1 MVTTKTAF
9 GFIRPTQIE
18 DEMRT
23 SYLDYAMSV
32 IVSRALPDVRDGL
45 KPVQRRILY
54 AMDGLGM
61 RPNVA
66 YKKSARL
73 VGEVLGKY
81 HPHGDSSVYDAMV
94 RMAQDFSMRHP
105 LVDGQGNF
113 GSVDNDP
120 PAAMRYTEAR
130 LSPVA
135 EEMLVNIEQDT
146 VDFAENFDGSLREP
160 TVLPARLPNLLING
174 ASGIAVG
181 MATNIP
187 PHNPSEICDA
197 VIMLIDNP
205 DVSVEDLMK
214 VVKGPDFP
222 TGATIMGR
230 EGIRNAF
237 MTGRGQIIVRATAE
251 IEPMERG
258 NRMQIVVTELPYQVN
273 KAAMVEKIA
282 MLARDKRLD
291 GISEI
296 RDESDRDGMRVV
308 IELRSGTQPMVILN
322 NLYKHTPMQSSFS
335 ANMLALV
342 GGMPRIITLKLA
354 LQEFVEFR
362 RVVVRRRSEYELAR
376 ARDRAHILAG
386 LRIAVSN
393 LDAVIALIRAA
404 ADTEAARNGL
414 MTQFD
419 LDQPQAQAI
428 LDMQLRRISS
438 LERERL
444 ENEYQELQQTI
455 QGLETLLADDKNVLD
470 VVKKE
475 TQDLKKKFGDKRR
488 TRISLDDYDISREE
502 LEAHEQIVV
511 TLSKGGYVKRIS
523 ADTYRSQH
531 RGGRGVVSMN
541 TRDDDPVHHILVV
554 DTHETL
560 LFFTNR
566 GRVLKLTAYELRPD
580 TSRNT
585 RGVPLVNVIQLSDS
599 EQVSALVGVKDLE
612 EEDTFFVLGTRKGSV
627 KRIALK
633 DMSNIRPSGIITMN
647 LRSDDELV
655 SVRFAKEEDDVIMVS
670 EQGMSIR
677 YPVADVKPR
686 QRAAG
691 GLKGMVLNAKDRL
704 VAMDIIKPN
713 TDCRLLVI
721 SRLGFGKLTRID
733 EYRRQGRGG
742 KGIKTFNIRTK
753 TGPVAAAEIVDE
765 SKEVYVVSEQAQ
777 VLRTSLSEISSM
789 GRSTQ
794 GVTIFKPQP
803 GDAVASIAC
812 VSDLGN
818 DEDSDDAKPETNG
831 VTPSGKNGTGRGRKP
846 KA

>member
-1 MVTTKTAF
+1 MVTTKTEF
-9 GFIRPTQIE
+9 GFIKPTNIE
-18 DEMRT
+18 EEMRT

-61 RPNVA
+61 RPNTA

-81 HPHGDSSVYDAMV
+81 HPHGDGSVYDAMV
-94 RMAQDFSMRHP
+94 RMAQDFSMRQP

-130 LSPVA
+130 LSAVA

-146 VDFAENFDGSLREP
+146 VDFAENFDASLREP

-187 PHNPSEICDA
+187 PHNPTEICDA
-197 VIMLIDNP
+197 VIQLVDNP
-205 DVSVEDLMK
+205 GTSVEDLMK
-214 VVKGPDFP
+214 IVKGPDFP

-237 MTGRGQIIVRATAE
+237 MTGRGQIIVRAKAI

-258 NRMQIVVTELPYQVN
+258 NRMHIIVTELPYQVN
-273 KAAMVEKIA
+273 KATMVEKIA
-282 MLARDKRLD
+282 MLAKDKRLD

-322 NLYKHTPMQSSFS
+322 NLYKLTPMQSSFS

-342 GGMPRIITLKLA
+342 GGMPRIITLKHA
-354 LQEFVEFR
+354 LQEFVDFR
-362 RVVVRRRSEYELAR
+362 RIVVRRRAEYELAR
-376 ARDRAHILAG
+376 ARERAHILAG
-386 LRIAVSN
+386 LRIAVNN
-393 LDAVIALIRAA
+393 LDAIIALIRGS

-414 MTQFD
+414 MTGFD

-444 ENEYQELQQTI
+444 ETEYQELQVTI
-455 QGLETLLADDKNVLD
+455 QGLEELLADDVKVMA

-475 TQDLKKKFGDKRR
+475 TQEIKKKYGSKRR
-488 TRISLDDYDISREE
+488 TDISLDDHDISREE

-585 RGVPLVNVIQLSDS
+585 RGVPLVNVIQLSDN

-612 EEDTFFVLGTRKGSV
+612 EDDTFFVLGTKKGSV
-627 KRIALK
+627 KRIALR

-677 YPVADVKPR
+677 YPVSDVTPR

-704 VAMDIIKPN
+704 VAMSIIKP
-713 TDCRLLVI
+713 DSDSRLLVI
-721 SRLGFGKLTRID
+721 SRLGFGKLTRTD

-742 KGIKTFNIRTK
+742 KGIKTFNIRPK

-812 VSDLGN
+812 VSDLGD
-818 DEDSDDAKPETNG
+818 DESDAKPEANDAS
-831 VTPSGKNGTGRGRKP
+831 PNGKNGTGNGK
-846 KA
+846 KK